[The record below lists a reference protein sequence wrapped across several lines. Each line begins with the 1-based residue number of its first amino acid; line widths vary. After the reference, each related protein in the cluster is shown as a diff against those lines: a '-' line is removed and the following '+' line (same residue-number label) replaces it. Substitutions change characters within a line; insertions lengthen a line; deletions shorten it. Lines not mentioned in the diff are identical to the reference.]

1 MYIWNFLKLQCTNS
15 TIMNM
20 PKLKGY
26 LNMNTGSLFQHK
38 GDISLKYVNSSFQL
52 HVVAFLWINIK
63 TLGLGNWLTE
73 FFVTCCY
80 KSLIL
85 EVCRN
90 QQWNVS

>member
-1 MYIWNFLKLQCTNS
+1 MKFFKITCTNS

-52 HVVAFLWINIK
+52 HVVLIAFL
-63 TLGLGNWLTE
+63 
-73 FFVTCCY
+73 
-80 KSLIL
+80 
-85 EVCRN
+85 
-90 QQWNVS
+90 

>member
-1 MYIWNFLKLQCTNS
+1 MLNLFYLYIHAHMKFFKITCTNS

-52 HVVAFLWINIK
+52 HVLLIAFL
-63 TLGLGNWLTE
+63 
-73 FFVTCCY
+73 
-80 KSLIL
+80 
-85 EVCRN
+85 
-90 QQWNVS
+90 